1 MISRFHIKKIS
12 KCLFDKIHVNLI
24 ILREFITTFLILIF
38 GIILNLTLIIIQAR
52 MGSKRLPG
60 KVMMKIEDKPLL
72 YYVIN
77 QVKGS
82 KYNSEI
88 VVATTNLH
96 DDDEIA
102 LYSKTQNVKV
112 FQGNENDVLDRF
124 YQCAK
129 KLSNEPIVRICAD
142 SPFVDYHLIDE
153 CIQKF
158 EDSEFDYVSNTIIKH
173 GETWKEDQNGYP
185 LGTSVE
191 VFSFRTLEKAWDES
205 INKFEREH
213 VTEYITKHPEKFRLG
228 FISNSEDLSSYRIVV
243 DFQKDFDLTQ
253 KIIGGLPPDSR
264 YTISQVISFL
274 KKFECI

>member
-1 MISRFHIKKIS
+1 
-12 KCLFDKIHVNLI
+12 LFDKIHVNLI
-24 ILREFITTFLILIF
+24 ILGEFITTFLILNF
-38 GIILNLTLIIIQAR
+38 EIILNLTLIIIQAR

-60 KVMMKIEDKPLL
+60 KVMMKIKDKPLL
-72 YYVIN
+72 HYVIN

-88 VVATTNLH
+88 VVATTNLS
-96 DDDEIA
+96 DDNEIA

-112 FQGNENDVLDRF
+112 FRGNENDVLDRF

-129 KLSNEPIVRICAD
+129 KLTNEPIVRICAD

-158 EDSEFDYVSNTIIKH
+158 ENLEFDYISNTIKKE
-173 GETWKEDQNGYP
+173 GNTWNNDTNGYP
-185 LGTSVE
+185 DGTAVE
-191 VFSFRTLEKAWDES
+191 IFSFRTLEKAWNES

-213 VTEYITKHPEKFRLG
+213 VTEYIIKHPEKFRLG

-243 DFQKDFDLTQ
+243 DFQKDFELVQ
-253 KIIGGLPPDSR
+253 KIIAGLPSNDR

-274 KKFECI
+274 KNTQNL

>member
-1 MISRFHIKKIS
+1 M
-12 KCLFDKIHVNLI
+12 FDKIHVNLI

-38 GIILNLTLIIIQAR
+38 EIILNLTLIIIQAR

-185 LGTSVE
+185 LGTAVE
-191 VFSFRTLEKAWDES
+191 VFSFDTLEKAWKES
-205 INKFEREH
+205 KSPYEREH
-213 VTEYITKHPEKFRLG
+213 VTDYIIKHPKIFRLDSVQN
-228 FISNSEDLSSYRIVV
+228 FEDFSHYRIVV
-243 DFQKDFDLTQ
+243 DYKEDFELAN
-253 KIIGGLPPDSR
+253 KIINNFPEENRFS
-264 YTISQVISFL
+264 IQQVISFL
-274 KKFECI
+274 KKSTN